1 MIKPRQF
8 LPFLKQNTQGL
19 LALILRGV
27 GVAVLL
33 GISLFLTN
41 FFDPVYVGEYELVR
55 SLLLIGGSLVV
66 LGFDQAILHHAGVL
80 KASQNLAGL
89 RLIYRK
95 MIFMIFLSS
104 LLIMLL
110 VFSLPEEV
118 FTSFFEDVQAKRLV
132 LFTSAGLF
140 FYAVSALNTELFRA
154 YGQINRSE
162 LFRGI
167 VKYAPFLIG
176 IILLKVFRAGSYI
189 YLVFLGSFVLL
200 AVISSL
206 LVWKKKEKKSTAV
219 EPLGSL
225 GILKKS
231 FPMAVS
237 SLGFFL
243 LLSIDIIILKK
254 YADYAQ
260 VAYYATAVKLVLIVS
275 TVLNTINAL
284 FATNLAHQ
292 YQLNDTGALKALLKR
307 ASRLIFILSLPPL
320 LILLIF
326 PEFILSFFG
335 ESYTQAYNAL
345 RILALGYLVSC
356 LSGVAAIYLNMT
368 GRARQFQYILLIA
381 VLINLVLNLILIP
394 SYGIEGAAI
403 ASGIAIAFWNVC
415 VVVYV
420 YRTDKLQVF
429 LS

>member
-1 MIKPRQF
+1 
-8 LPFLKQNTQGL
+8 
-19 LALILRGV
+19 
-27 GVAVLL
+27 
-33 GISLFLTN
+33 
-41 FFDPVYVGEYELVR
+41 
-55 SLLLIGGSLVV
+55 
-66 LGFDQAILHHAGVL
+66 
-80 KASQNLAGL
+80 
-89 RLIYRK
+89 
-95 MIFMIFLSS
+95 
-104 LLIMLL
+104 
-110 VFSLPEEV
+110 
-118 FTSFFEDVQAKRLV
+118 
-132 LFTSAGLF
+132 
-140 FYAVSALNTELFRA
+140 
-154 YGQINRSE
+154 
-162 LFRGI
+162 
-167 VKYAPFLIG
+167 
-176 IILLKVFRAGSYI
+176 
-189 YLVFLGSFVLL
+189 
-200 AVISSL
+200 
-206 LVWKKKEKKSTAV
+206 
-219 EPLGSL
+219 
-225 GILKKS
+225 
-231 FPMAVS
+231 MAVS

-335 ESYTQAYNAL
+335 ESYTQAQNAL
-345 RILALGYLVSC
+345 RVLALGYLVSSI
-356 LSGVAAIYLNMT
+356 SGMAAIYLNMT

-403 ASGIAIAFWNVC
+403 ASGIAIAFCNIC
-415 VVVYV
+415 VGVYV
-420 YRTDKLQVF
+420 YRTDKLKVF

>member
-8 LPFLKQNTQGL
+8 FSFLKQNVQDLT
-19 LALILRGV
+19 ALVLRGV
-27 GVAVLL
+27 GVGVLL
-33 GISLFLTN
+33 GITLFITN
-41 FFDPVYVGEYELVR
+41 FFDPEYVGQYELVR
-55 SLLLIGGSLVV
+55 SLLLIGGGFVV
-66 LGFDQAILHHAGVL
+66 LGFDQAILHQAGVL
-80 KASQNLAGL
+80 KASNNLGGL

-95 MIFMIFLSS
+95 MVIMIFLSS
-104 LLIMLL
+104 LLILAL
-110 VFSLPEEV
+110 VFSLPKTI
-118 FTSFFEDVQAKRLV
+118 FTDYFEDVQAQQLV
-132 LFTSAGLF
+132 LFTSAGFF

-154 YGQINRSE
+154 YGQTNRSE
-162 LFRGI
+162 LFRGLF
-167 VKYAPFLIG
+167 KYVPFLIG
-176 IILLKVFRAGSYI
+176 VILLSRYGSGSFI

-200 AVISSL
+200 ALVSSI
-206 LVWKKKEKKSTAV
+206 LVWKRREQSRLAEV
-219 EPLGSL
+219 PGSFT
-225 GILKKS
+225 ILKQS

-243 LLSIDIIILKK
+243 LLSIDVIILKK
-254 YADYAQ
+254 YVDYAQ

-284 FATNLAHQ
+284 FATNLAHL
-292 YQLNDTGALKALLKR
+292 YQMRDRNALKALLKR
-307 ASRLIFILSLPPL
+307 ASRLILVLALPPL

-335 ESYTQAYNAL
+335 ESYTQAQNAL
-345 RILALGYLVSC
+345 RVLALGYLVSSI
-356 LSGVAAIYLNMT
+356 SGMAAIYLNMT

-403 ASGIAIAFWNVC
+403 ASGIAITFWNIC
-415 VVVYV
+415 VGVYV

>member
-41 FFDPVYVGEYELVR
+41 FFDPKYVGEYELVR

-95 MIFMIFLSS
+95 MIFMIFLNS

-110 VFSLPEEV
+110 VFSLPKEL

-167 VKYAPFLIG
+167 VKYVPFLIG

-189 YLVFLGSFVLL
+189 YPVFLESFVLL

-206 LVWKKKEKKSTAV
+206 LAWKKKEKNTAV
-219 EPLGSL
+219 EPIKSL

-335 ESYTQAYNAL
+335 ETYTQAYNAL